1 MGENERMGIQPPQ
14 IGPKSP
20 EEADIKGINPFRDSF
35 MHQCPHMYFRRMQQE
50 TPLYD
55 VEGTDVHIVTRHE
68 LIVPIVRDIETFSNQ
83 FGSAGEP
90 AKGDVMQKVKEI
102 YATGWPPVPTMLTM
116 DPPWHTRY
124 RNTVA
129 AYFTPRK
136 IAELRPLIEEY
147 VDSLLDKIL
156 ENPNRTVEWVSEFAV
171 PLPVI
176 AIATI
181 LGVSPDNMAD
191 FKRWSDDNISTI
203 GSSVT
208 DERRISATQGI
219 VEMQHYFAERLEA
232 RRNNP
237 QGDFLSD
244 LVNSEVDDGEGGKR
258 TLHMPEM
265 LSIISQ
271 LLVAGN
277 ETTTNTIAEGM
288 LYFGQDMS
296 VWEKVRA
303 DRSLIGPAV
312 EEMLRLASPSGGMFR
327 VVTKDGVE
335 IDGCP
340 VNKGER
346 VMVMYSAANRDP
358 KVWGDDPDRFDP
370 TRSNLKEHL
379 AFGKGIH
386 FCIGAPLARL
396 ELQIAFEKLA
406 DRVAS
411 WEFAESNDFHY
422 HPSFMLR
429 GLQKLDLRLTVA

>member
-1 MGENERMGIQPPQ
+1 MPCVAEI
-14 IGPKSP
+14 
-20 EEADIKGINPFRDSF
+20 
-35 MHQCPHMYFRRMQQE
+35 RR
-50 TPLYD
+50 
-55 VEGTDVHIVTRHE
+55 
-68 LIVPIVRDIETFSNQ
+68 
-83 FGSAGEP
+83 
-90 AKGDVMQKVKEI
+90 
-102 YATGWPPVPTMLTM
+102 
-116 DPPWHTRY
+116 
-124 RNTVA
+124 
-129 AYFTPRK
+129 
-136 IAELRPLIEEY
+136 
-147 VDSLLDKIL
+147 
-156 ENPNRTVEWVSEFAV
+156 
-171 PLPVI
+171 
-176 AIATI
+176 
-181 LGVSPDNMAD
+181 
-191 FKRWSDDNISTI
+191 
-203 GSSVT
+203 SSVT
-208 DERRISATQGI
+208 DEPM
-219 VEMQHYFAERLEA
+219 V
-232 RRNNP
+232 
-237 QGDFLSD
+237 
-244 LVNSEVDDGEGGKR
+244 
-258 TLHMPEM
+258 EM

-296 VWEKVRA
+296 VWERVRA

-358 KVWGDDPDRFDP
+358 KVWGEDPDRFDP
-370 TRSNLKEHL
+370 TRPNLKEHL